1 MRVISDSGKEQ
12 SLLARFGSGDERPAL
27 PALEL
32 GSQGCVACEE
42 KSEVA
47 LRVISDS
54 GKEQSLL
61 ARFGSGDE
69 RPALPALELGSQGCV
84 ACEEKSE
91 VACV

>member
-12 SLLARFGSGDERPAL
+12 SLLAWFGSGDEC

-32 GSQGCVACEE
+32 E
-42 KSEVA
+42 
-47 LRVISDS
+47 
-54 GKEQSLL
+54 
-61 ARFGSGDE
+61 
-69 RPALPALELGSQGCV
+69 SQGCV

>member
-12 SLLARFGSGDERPAL
+12 SLLARFCSGDERPAL

-42 KSEVA
+42 TSVGGCM
-47 LRVISDS
+47 RVISDS
-54 GKEQSLL
+54 GKGSLL
-61 ARFGSGDE
+61 ARSGDE
-69 RPALPALELGSQGCV
+69 RPALEARCV

>member
-12 SLLARFGSGDERPAL
+12 SLLARFGSGDER
-27 PALEL
+27 
-32 GSQGCVACEE
+32 GTVW
-42 KSEVA
+42 
-47 LRVISDS
+47 
-54 GKEQSLL
+54 
-61 ARFGSGDE
+61 DE